1 MVVCGWVG
9 QIKTIDHLSP
19 AEAETKTELG
29 KNEAREKVDTRQ
41 KINLRKKNIRRSDD
55 QSKIISGSSSSF
67 LEKRLRK
74 LTSFFYVYVLID
86 DGKQRCI
93 FNLILVGFM

>member
-1 MVVCGWVG
+1 MG
-9 QIKTIDHLSP
+9 QIKIIDHLSP
-19 AEAETKTELG
+19 AEAETRTELG
-29 KNEAREKVDTRQ
+29 KNEAMEKVDTRQ
-41 KINLRKKNIRRSDD
+41 KIPLRKKNIRRSDD
-55 QSKIISGSSSSF
+55 QSKIISGSSS

-74 LTSFFYVYVLID
+74 LTIFFDVYVLID